1 MFCFRLQQYQ
11 IALQT
16 SNDRLK
22 IFYDQLNNHI
32 KNKQEISLFLIKNEK
47 RINQLKIN
55 LSNLGVSKI
64 TCILYLFNQ
73 LKKLLYILCN
83 FRF

>member
-1 MFCFRLQQYQ
+1 MFCFRLLQYQ

-22 IFYDQLNNHI
+22 IFYDQLNTYI
-32 KNKQEISLFLIKNEK
+32 KNKQEVSLLLIQNEK
-47 RINQLKIN
+47 RINHLKIN
-55 LSNLGVSKI
+55 LSKLGVSKT

-73 LKKLLYILCN
+73 LKK
-83 FRF
+83 

>member
-1 MFCFRLQQYQ
+1 MFCFRLLQYQ

-22 IFYDQLNNHI
+22 IFYDQLKNHI
-32 KNKQEISLFLIKNEK
+32 KNKQEVSLLLIQNEK

-55 LSNLGVSKI
+55 LSNLGVRKI
-64 TCILYLFNQ
+64 TCILCLWHN
-73 LKKLLYILCN
+73 
-83 FRF
+83 

>member
-1 MFCFRLQQYQ
+1 MFCFRLLQYQ

-22 IFYDQLNNHI
+22 MFYDQLNNHI
-32 KNKQEISLFLIKNEK
+32 KNKQEVSLLLIQNEK

-64 TCILYLFNQ
+64 TFLFYIYLIN
-73 LKKLLYILCN
+73 
-83 FRF
+83 